1 MLLGSWSRPRTDP
14 SNQAQA
20 VRKGDHGV
28 CAHTRLSEV
37 RMLTGDAPHSH
48 GLGDTRAGKTAKGLC
63 GTEIAAQ

>member
-28 CAHTRLSEV
+28 CAHTRLSEL
-37 RMLTGDAPHSH
+37 RMLTRDAP
-48 GLGDTRAGKTAKGLC
+48 LGALAGATHAQVKLLKGFA
-63 GTEIAAQ
+63 GQK